1 MLEVGRSV
9 RFGLEV
15 GRSVKFGLI
24 PPGDEEIT
32 SETPS
37 GDKVSPSGDDG
48 SPSGT
53 KGSKKGSNGIRYRRR
68 ER

>member
-1 MLEVGRSV
+1 MRCDWELLAHDDRQRLGSIGDERMLEV
-9 RFGLEV
+9 E
-15 GRSVKFGLI
+15 RSVKFGLI

-53 KGSKKGSNGIRYRRR
+53 KGS
-68 ER
+68 